1 VNPRQRRGVL
11 LMGLAGVAALA
22 VFVSVSSYVAEVG
35 SQVGPMTPVVRLVTD
50 AVPYE
55 PVTSDMLET
64 VFVPERWMPANAL
77 ETTASADGMVTT
89 TPLPAGTVLQEG
101 MLVPPPQLERG
112 QRELAILVDAE
123 TGVAGK
129 IQPGSFVD
137 IYATFEGD
145 QVNAPQANVVVERA
159 LILNVGTPTMTSE
172 QTTTG
177 AFVEG
182 EVVPVTFALSVD
194 DSLRLAYI
202 ESFARHVRLALRAPD
217 DRALVDPAQRIYQ
230 PRQPQAGGVT
240 P

>member
-1 VNPRQRRGVL
+1 
-11 LMGLAGVAALA
+11 
-22 VFVSVSSYVAEVG
+22 
-35 SQVGPMTPVVRLVTD
+35 
-50 AVPYE
+50 
-55 PVTSDMLET
+55 MLET
-64 VFVPERWMPANAL
+64 VQIPERWMPANAL
-77 ETTASADGMVTT
+77 GTPEGADGMVTT

-129 IQPGSFVD
+129 IRPGSVVD
-137 IYATFEGD
+137 IVATFEGD
-145 QVNAPQANVVVERA
+145 QTNAPQANVVVERA
-159 LILNVGTPTMTSE
+159 LILNVGTPTVTSQ

-177 AFVEG
+177 AFAEG

-217 DRALVDPAQRIYQ
+217 DRAQVDPTRRIYQ
-230 PRQPQAGGVT
+230 PLRPQA
-240 P
+240 